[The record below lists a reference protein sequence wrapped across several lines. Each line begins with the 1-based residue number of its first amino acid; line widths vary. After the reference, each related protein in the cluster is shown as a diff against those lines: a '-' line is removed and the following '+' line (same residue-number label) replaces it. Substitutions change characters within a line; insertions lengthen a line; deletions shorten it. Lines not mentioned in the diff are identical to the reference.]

1 MLLRPLG
8 ESPPAL
14 QAHFDQALET
24 LEGLQADEQLEV
36 ACQMVVGILKAARH
50 CFEGS
55 RGDQAAYSALCDA
68 VREWFQDE
76 ITPLRFARTQ

>member
-14 QAHFDQALET
+14 QARFDQALET

-36 ACQMVVGILKAARH
+36 ACQMAVGILKAARP

-55 RGDQAAYSALCDA
+55 PGDQAAYNALCAA
-68 VREWFQDE
+68 VTEWFQDE
-76 ITPLRFARTQ
+76 ITPLRFARRD